1 MTPKSA
7 SSCSTRWSRSRRDS
21 AHELQ
26 RIMDVVDGAQPGKQR
41 VAVVLEHVGQPRL
54 LDGLAVEQ
62 DLAGI
67 ERHQAGDHVDQRALA
82 ATVRPEDRD
91 ELALRQIEVEL
102 VVDDGVV
109 ERLAQAANGDD
120 GTPRGHGIPGGR
132 RGREVRAADGDQLSC
147 SSRHGT
153 RPLALAQMRSVD
165 AHEPKSVVLRILSRT
180 AIGDC
185 STPSFW
191 NTSTSAWYEFRS
203 VSLRSPKP
211 RR

>member
-1 MTPKSA
+1 MLISVLLP
-7 SSCSTRWSRSRRDS
+7 
-21 AHELQ
+21 
-26 RIMDVVDGAQPGKQR
+26 QPFGF
-41 VAVVLEHVGQPRL
+41 
-54 LDGLAVEQ
+54 
-62 DLAGI
+62 
-67 ERHQAGDHVDQRALA
+67 
-82 ATVRPEDRD
+82 
-91 ELALRQIEVEL
+91 ALRQIEVEL

-132 RGREVRAADGDQLSC
+132 RGRGVRAADDAQLGC

-153 RPLALAQMRSVD
+153 RPLWSALVRIALAQTWIADV
-165 AHEPKSVVLRILSRT
+165 HEPKSVVLRILSRT

-203 VSLRSPKP
+203 VSLRSANP